1 MGRGGRSG
9 GGGRRPI
16 SSSFDKEL
24 RRHIESS
31 KNDYLSVEDLVDH
44 LRSSYHKYSREKLLP
59 FTRRVQDVLETSN
72 PNSTEEVTP
81 PRKKSKRG
89 DSSEQRLLQL
99 EKKHMMSSQRKKHDG
114 EGSSSTTLASTSE
127 SDDDDSCTSPSS
139 DAIYGEEL
147 DEKPDLMKSMLR
159 HTYNQQTN
167 TAHKLKKIEYE
178 VVHDNND
185 EKRKKIDMSKGGQR
199 RNEATR
205 DLGEGER
212 FGDSDGNADGPM
224 FKDLGGM
231 DGVLEELEMEVLVPL
246 YHPKLSKHL
255 GVRPMS
261 GILFHGPPGCGKTKL
276 AHAIANETGVPF
288 YKLSATELVSGVSG
302 ASEENIRDLFSKA
315 HRTAPSI
322 VFIDEIDAI
331 ASKRENLQ
339 REMERRIVTQ
349 LMTCMDESHRLV
361 KPDDAEGTAPPTNKR
376 KNKTKSE
383 ESNGE
388 PGYVLVIGATNRPDA
403 IDPALRRPG
412 RFDREIALG
421 IPDENAR
428 VQILSVLTRHLR
440 VEGSFDLMKIASS
453 TPGFV
458 GADLA
463 ALTNKAGNLAMKRIM
478 DVRKVELSRELTDGE
493 DAKKWWKKPWSPE
506 EMEKLSINMA
516 DFEEAAKLVQP
527 SSRREGFSAIPNVKW
542 EDVGG
547 LGTLRRDF
555 DRYIVRRIKNPKD
568 YMGFGMDLETGFL
581 LYGPP
586 GCGKTLIAKAVANE
600 AGANFIHIKG
610 PEILNKYVGESE
622 LAIRTLFTR
631 ARTCAPCI
639 LFFDEVDALT
649 TKRGKDGGWVVER
662 LLNQLLIEL
671 DGADPRKGVYVIGAT
686 NRPEVMDRAILR
698 PGRLGKLLYV
708 PLPSPD
714 ERGLILK
721 ALARKKPIDSSVDL
735 MIIGRDDACKNLS
748 GADLA
753 ALMNEAAML
762 ALEDKLTA
770 MDEAA
775 KLALEDKL
783 TATDI
788 SCNTSSVIKESHIKR
803 ALEKISP
810 SVSDKVHLIL

>member
-1 MGRGGRSG
+1 MGRRGRSG
-9 GGGRRPI
+9 SGPVSG
-16 SSSFDKEL
+16 EL
-24 RRHIESS
+24 RRHIESC
-31 KNDYLSVEDLVDH
+31 KDDFLSVEELVDH
-44 LRSSYHKYSREKLLP
+44 LRSTYHKYSRSKLQDL
-59 FTRRVQDVLETSN
+59 TRQVQTVLQVRN
-72 PNSTEEVTP
+72 PNPNPTEEVTP
-81 PRKKSKRG
+81 PRKKPKR
-89 DSSEQRLLQL
+89 DSSEQRLRLL
-99 EKKHMMSSQRKKHDG
+99 EKKHIMNSQRKKQEADG
-114 EGSSSTTLASTSE
+114 ESSTLATTSE
-127 SDDDDSCTSPSS
+127 SDDSYSSSSS
-139 DAIYGEEL
+139 DAIYGEKLE
-147 DEKPDLMKSMLR
+147 EKPDLMKSMLR
-159 HTYNQQTN
+159 HTYNKQVNN
-167 TAHKLKKIEYE
+167 TPKSKKIEYE

-185 EKRKKIDMSKGGQR
+185 EKRKKINMSKGGQR
-199 RNEATR
+199 RNEATS
-205 DLGEGER
+205 DLGGGGGEAREGEKI
-212 FGDSDGNADGPM
+212 GENDGNGDDGPR

-231 DGVLEELEMEVLVPL
+231 DRVLEELKMEVIVPL
-246 YHPKLSKHL
+246 YHPQLTKHL

-288 YKLSATELVSGVSG
+288 YKLSATELVSGISG
-302 ASEENIRDLFSKA
+302 ASEENIRELFSKA
-315 HRTAPSI
+315 YRTAPSI

-349 LMTCMDESHRLV
+349 LMTCMDESHKIV
-361 KPDDAEGTAPPTNKR
+361 KPDDDAKGTTVQTGKR
-376 KNKTKSE
+376 NSEAKSE
-383 ESNGE
+383 GSRDG

-428 VQILSVLTRHLR
+428 LQILSVLTRNLR
-440 VEGSFDLMKIASS
+440 VEGAFDLMKIARS

-463 ALTNKAGNLAMKRIM
+463 ALTNKAGNLAMKRIL
-478 DVRKVELSRELTDGE
+478 DLRKVELSRELVDGE
-493 DAKKWWKKPWSPE
+493 DAEEWWRKPWSPE

-516 DFEEAAKLVQP
+516 DFEEAAKLIQP
-527 SSRREGFSAIPNVKW
+527 SSRREGFSAIPNVMWK
-542 EDVGG
+542 DVGG
-547 LGTLRRDF
+547 LDSLRQEF
-555 DRYIVRRIKNPKD
+555 ELSIVKRIKEPEA
-568 YMGFGMDLETGFL
+568 YLEFGVDNETGFL

-631 ARTCAPCI
+631 ARTCSPCI
-639 LFFDEVDALT
+639 LFFDEMDALT
-649 TKRGKDGGWVVER
+649 TKRGKEGGWVVER

-671 DGADPRKGVYVIGAT
+671 DGADQRKGVYVIGAT
-686 NRPEVMDRAILR
+686 NRPEVMDQAILR

-721 ALARKKPIDSSVDL
+721 ALARNKPIDTNVDL
-735 MIIGRDDACKNLS
+735 MTIGRDDACKNLS
-748 GADLA
+748 GADLS
-753 ALMNEAAML
+753 ALMNEAAMV
-762 ALEDKLTA
+762 ALEDKLR
-770 MDEAA
+770 
-775 KLALEDKL
+775 ALD
-783 TATDI
+783 T
-788 SCNTSSVIKESHIKR
+788 SCGDTPSTIKESHFKR

-810 SVSDKVHLIL
+810 SVSDKQIGYYQRLSKTLRAA